1 MPSIFELF
9 KKHTI
14 LWAEGSTLIYKM
26 ILSQTKHPY
35 KFLVLCFGQSCLPLE
50 LRQLLELRR
59 PALTLH
65 FALLSGTLVLSN
77 FWIHLGC
84 KNWRHAHSPEWII
97 FFLFYPFT
105 LGLEGKRKKCK
116 NSSNTGFSALAL
128 LKIGAKWSFFVEL
141 LCTPRDMAQSSDL
154 HLPSVSFTP
163 PPYWT
168 PRNVSRA
175 WD

>member
-1 MPSIFELF
+1 MLAIFELF

-14 LWAEGSTLIYKM
+14 LWAEGSTLIYKT

-35 KFLVLCFGQSCLPLE
+35 KFSVLCFGQSCLPLE

-77 FWIHLGC
+77 SWIHVGC
-84 KNWRHAHSPEWII
+84 KNWRRTHSPESTI
-97 FFLFYPFT
+97 FFLFYSFT
-105 LGLEGKRKKCK
+105 LGLEGKRKKSK

-128 LKIGAKWSFFVEL
+128 FKTGAKWLFAVG
-141 LCTPRDMAQSSDL
+141 TTV
-154 HLPSVSFTP
+154 PSRRCGRVPWP
-163 PPYWT
+163 PPT
-168 PRNVSRA
+168 TCQLHSPSILETQKCL
-175 WD
+175 

>member
-14 LWAEGSTLIYKM
+14 LWAEGSTLIYKT

-35 KFLVLCFGQSCLPLE
+35 KFLVLRFGQSCLPLE
-50 LRQLLELRR
+50 LRQLLEPRR

-77 FWIHLGC
+77 FWIHVGC
-84 KNWRHAHSPEWII
+84 KNWTHAHSPDWII
-97 FFLFYPFT
+97 FFLFYSFT

-116 NSSNTGFSALAL
+116 NSSNTGFSALVL
-128 LKIGAKWSFFVEL
+128 FKIGAKWFFFCWTTVHSRRYGRVL
-141 LCTPRDMAQSSDL
+141 WLPPTTCQL
-154 HLPSVSFTP
+154 HSPSILDTQKCL
-163 PPYWT
+163 
-168 PRNVSRA
+168 
-175 WD
+175 